1 MDAKGVEND
10 FKALGNS
17 LTLSLV
23 KLHLNHESGGF
34 RKVTGATRSR
44 TQHLIKPLPEDSRT
58 AAFRQILQ
66 ILIPAHLQGNGGEHD
81 FPTNLR
87 VERWLGA
94 SAG

>member
-44 TQHLIKPLPEDSRT
+44 T
-58 AAFRQILQ
+58 
-66 ILIPAHLQGNGGEHD
+66 
-81 FPTNLR
+81 
-87 VERWLGA
+87 
-94 SAG
+94 